1 MIELTENSS
10 NASQAHFRAYSW
22 RRMEKWYVEIL
33 QDYHTYKKDLAK
45 DPKRNLFIQDIFP
58 HWPQFYV
65 LAHILHNLGSVVMD
79 ISLFHCRPYFSLC
92 YFCLLS
98 VGSYEL

>member
-1 MIELTENSS
+1 
-10 NASQAHFRAYSW
+10 
-22 RRMEKWYVEIL
+22 MEKNGEMVCRNPSGLSHL
-33 QDYHTYKKDLAK
+33 Q
-45 DPKRNLFIQDIFP
+45 KRFSQRSKEKSVHSGYFSSL
-58 HWPQFYV
+58 PQFYV

-79 ISLFHCRPYFSLC
+79 ISLFHWRPYFSLC